1 MCIFLSY
8 NIIVA
13 QGVAVAEVDATSI
26 LLSAGL
32 GPDQEADTLTILG
45 SILSS
50 SLSTAASSSPSSPPP
65 SQDLSSARAL
75 SSLETLEALGVRTRD
90 TLYITSDLEHLKTIL
105 GALADKGP
113 SATIVVGE

>member
-1 MCIFLSY
+1 ML
-8 NIIVA
+8 A
-13 QGVAVAEVDATSI
+13 QGVAIAEVDATSI

-45 SILSS
+45 SSLSS
-50 SLSTAASSSPSSPPP
+50 SSTAASSSPSSPPP
-65 SQDLSSARAL
+65 SQDPSSARAL
-75 SSLETLEALGVRTRD
+75 SSLETLEVLGVRTRD